1 MTSGR
6 GSTGRSDNSKG
17 QGKRNAPPNLA
28 LVVSGRGRV
37 SGKPRKGPP
46 ARSCKRCRHIALPCH
61 RSGVGWL
68 ALGRQARGVRQWRS
82 SMSALLRDLRVGQW
96 IYADSLGKP
105 GSGGLMG
112 RIICFLWTN
121 DHKVVVVENA
131 DDDPVVVEAGDIDF
145 VADTQKQL
153 EEQLWQLRVT
163 T

>member
-1 MTSGR
+1 
-6 GSTGRSDNSKG
+6 
-17 QGKRNAPPNLA
+17 
-28 LVVSGRGRV
+28 
-37 SGKPRKGPP
+37 
-46 ARSCKRCRHIALPCH
+46 
-61 RSGVGWL
+61 
-68 ALGRQARGVRQWRS
+68 
-82 SMSALLRDLRVGQW
+82 MSALLRDLRVGQW

-112 RIICFLWTN
+112 KVICFLWTN